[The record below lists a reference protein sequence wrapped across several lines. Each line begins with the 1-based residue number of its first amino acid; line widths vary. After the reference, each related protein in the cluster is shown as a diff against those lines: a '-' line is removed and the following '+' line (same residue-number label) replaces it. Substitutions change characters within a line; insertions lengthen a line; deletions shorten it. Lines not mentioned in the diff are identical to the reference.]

1 MNPGTLKRQAA
12 SKNQPRKVPGREI
25 ASRAPIPS
33 HTGPSGRYDSI
44 KEDGMGAGAVGGTP
58 ANSTSTVPTVKD
70 PNVGYAFKRLRQ
82 KMNAALSRRV
92 PPIKTTLT

>member
-1 MNPGTLKRQAA
+1 
-12 SKNQPRKVPGREI
+12 
-25 ASRAPIPS
+25 
-33 HTGPSGRYDSI
+33 
-44 KEDGMGAGAVGGTP
+44 
-58 ANSTSTVPTVKD
+58 VPTVKD